1 MPVSLRSF
9 RPAAAALLLLA
20 PILAPRVMQ
29 AQVGHAPTKS
39 PYEDYDVLQTLTLTA
54 GQLFVGK
61 DPAGVAPKDGL
72 IGMARY
78 DIRIGGPMGLFVRY
92 MGAPSQRDE
101 LKPGNPR
108 ATRLIGTP
116 SVFTNVI
123 DGGFNLDLT
132 GKKTFHRFLPSVFAG
147 VGMASDF
154 AKADS
159 GQYSFGSNF
168 SFSYGGVL
176 RYIPRHGPQ
185 LRLDV
190 SNVFWKYQYPDTYY
204 VKASDTTSVL
214 TLTRQRSAWRPN
226 KVVSLGVTFPI
237 FR

>member
-1 MPVSLRSF
+1 MPVSLPSF
-9 RPAAAALLLLA
+9 RRVAAATLLLA
-20 PILAPRVMQ
+20 PVVAR
-29 AQVGHAPTKS
+29 AQVGHAPSKS
-39 PYEDYDVLQTLTLTA
+39 PYEDYAVFQTLTLSA
-54 GQLFVGK
+54 GQLLLGK
-61 DPAGVAPKDGL
+61 DPAGVAPKDGPL
-72 IGMARY
+72 AMVRY
-78 DIRIGGPMGLFVRY
+78 DIRVGGPAGLFVRY
-92 MGAPSQRDE
+92 MGAPSERNE

-108 ATRLIGTP
+108 ATRVVATP
-116 SVFTNVI
+116 SVFTQVI
-123 DGGFNLDLT
+123 DGGLNLDLT
-132 GKKTFHRFLPSVFAG
+132 GKKTYRRFLPSVFAG

-168 SFSYGGVL
+168 SFTYGGVL

-226 KVVSLGVTFPI
+226 KVVSLGITFPI